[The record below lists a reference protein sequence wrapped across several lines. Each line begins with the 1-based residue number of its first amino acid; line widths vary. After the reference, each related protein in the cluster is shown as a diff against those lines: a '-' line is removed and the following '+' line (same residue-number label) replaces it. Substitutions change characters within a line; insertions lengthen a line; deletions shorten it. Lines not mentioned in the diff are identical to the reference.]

1 MNRKQQFKAEASELG
16 SLLQVG
22 KSGIDKVADELRTQL
37 KNKKMVKVKF
47 LRSAIVEGNKLELA
61 EKLAN
66 MTDSEVIEVRGN
78 TAVFLRKGLN
88 TIR

>member
-1 MNRKQQFKAEASELG
+1 MNKKQQHKAEGSELG
-16 SLLQVG
+16 SILQVG
-22 KSGIDKVADELRTQL
+22 KFGIEKVVDELKTQL

-47 LRSAIVEGNKLELA
+47 LRSAIAEGNKLELA
-61 EKLAN
+61 EKLAG